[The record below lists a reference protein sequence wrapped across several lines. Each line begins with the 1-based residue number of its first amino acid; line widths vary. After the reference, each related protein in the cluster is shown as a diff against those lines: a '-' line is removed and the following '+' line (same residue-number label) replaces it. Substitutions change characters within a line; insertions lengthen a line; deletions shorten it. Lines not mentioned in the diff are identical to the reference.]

1 MERTIVIQEIL
12 GSKTADDDQKGK
24 IIFDAIKKIANESV
38 LDRII
43 LDFKGIELINT
54 AFLNDAIGKLYD
66 RGQFDLIRHPVLII
80 NMDPAAKDL
89 VKESIIVAR
98 EKFAIKA

>member
-24 IIFDAIKKIANESV
+24 KIFAKIKELVEKNACGK
-38 LDRII
+38 II
-43 LDFKGIELINT
+43 LDFRGIELINT
-54 AFLNDAIGKLYD
+54 AFLNDAIGRLYD
-66 RGQFDLIRHPVLII
+66 RNQFDIDKHPVLII

-89 VKESIIVAR
+89 VKESIIVAK
-98 EKFAIKA
+98 EKFAAKV

>member
-24 IIFDAIKKIANESV
+24 IIFDKIRELVEKNACGK
-38 LDRII
+38 II

-66 RGQFDLIRHPVLII
+66 RGQFDLSRHPVLIA

-89 VKESIIVAR
+89 VKESIIVAK
-98 EKFAIKA
+98 EKFAAKV